1 MSDALNYLM
10 KIRPDEMK
18 AYFKFVK
25 KAGEH
30 LDPKTRAIISVI
42 TKVDNQTEVG
52 LKQYLVRAMQVGV
65 TADEIIDSLFAA
77 FPTLGLSKI
86 IWAVDI
92 ILGME
97 LPEFDPGSLGQK
109 KGWHEVIA
117 IKKLKD
123 KEAVNVHSDG
133 RDLFVYTESK
143 DIKVFD
149 SRCPHQATNIPELA
163 LDAYTLTCPKHGWKF
178 DVRTGECIERGDRPL
193 NQLESRVV
201 DGRLEV
207 CW

>member
-86 IWAVDI
+86 I
-92 ILGME
+92 
-97 LPEFDPGSLGQK
+97 
-109 KGWHEVIA
+109 
-117 IKKLKD
+117 
-123 KEAVNVHSDG
+123 
-133 RDLFVYTESK
+133 
-143 DIKVFD
+143 
-149 SRCPHQATNIPELA
+149 
-163 LDAYTLTCPKHGWKF
+163 
-178 DVRTGECIERGDRPL
+178 
-193 NQLESRVV
+193 
-201 DGRLEV
+201 
-207 CW
+207 